1 MNWKSNKTIRINKRK
16 ENKRNKTN
24 IVNGPWIW
32 VVKVMVVKEKKKFN
46 GVGLKWLVAFK
57 SLVGC

>member
-1 MNWKSNKTIRINKRK
+1 MNWKLNKTIRIKKRK
-16 ENKRNKTN
+16 KNNKYIQWALNMGCKR
-24 IVNGPWIW
+24 
-32 VVKVMVVKEKKKFN
+32 KKKFN